1 MHMKKISYL
10 IITIFTFLPA
20 LSFSQNFL
28 SSSPKGA
35 DLSIA
40 IGPGYLYGDAAAPN
54 ITTTNHSWS
63 DFATINVG
71 LTVNVDYAKYL
82 QPGLAYDIAL
92 LYSHFKENE
101 LQSHLS
107 YRGYSFES
115 HVGELSAK
123 IQFEPIS
130 FFARERMLLD
140 PYLIAGVGTVGAYV
154 PSWSFAQG
162 SGRPNSTDQLRH
174 QTFGFS
180 AVGGIGL
187 KFPITPSLDG
197 RLEFT
202 FHPTS
207 TDYLDGFHPKASK
220 YNDFFII
227 SLIKISYH
235 LFQEQTFQGYD

>member
-1 MHMKKISYL
+1 MKQIYYL
-10 IITIFTFLPA
+10 IILILTVHIDVA
-20 LSFSQNFL
+20 SSQNFIT
-28 SSSPKGA
+28 SSQKGA
-35 DLSIA
+35 DISIA
-40 IGPGYLYGDAAAPN
+40 VGPGYLYGDAAAQN
-54 ITTTNHSWS
+54 ISTTNHSLS
-63 DFATINVG
+63 DFAPVNIG
-71 LTVNVDYAKYL
+71 LAINVDYTKYI

-92 LYSHFKENE
+92 LYSHFKGNE
-101 LQSHLS
+101 AQSHLS

-130 FFARERMLLD
+130 FFAQERMLLD
-140 PYLIAGVGTVGAYV
+140 PYFVAGVGGVGAYV
-154 PSWSFAQG
+154 PTWSFKAAN
-162 SGRPNSTDQLRH
+162 RPNETDEMRH

-180 AVGGIGL
+180 AIGGLGL
-187 KFPITPSLDG
+187 KFPITPALDG

-202 FHPTS
+202 FHMTS

-235 LFQEQTFQGYD
+235 LFQDQTFQGYD